1 MRLNLWRWTLA
12 LLAVLAMAFVTACG
26 DDEEDSG
33 GGGGGGG
40 GGGEAQLIERN
51 EANASKSVTIGSK
64 NFPEQFILGEIYA
77 QALQAGGY
85 TVKKELNLGDEGV
98 AFKALQGGEIDA
110 YPEYTGTS
118 LSSHLKVEVT
128 EIPKDPQEA
137 FDQLVEMQKKND
149 VTPLPRTQFEN
160 TYRVGMLKE
169 TNEKLGGIKTISEL
183 KGKEGDLEINGYPE
197 CEQRPDCLLG
207 LQDTYGLKFKDFVA
221 SQDPYPILD
230 SKKADVAMVFTTD
243 AALTTDKY
251 AILDDDKN
259 LFPPYNVTLLFD
271 SKKLQELGP
280 DAQKI
285 VENVQKGLTNEVMG
299 ELNSR
304 VVLDK
309 QKPDKVAADYLRE
322 AGYVGS

>member
-1 MRLNLWRWTLA
+1 MKPNLWRWTLA
-12 LLAVLAMAFVTACG
+12 LFAVLALVAAGCG
-26 DDEEDSG
+26 DDDDDDG

-40 GGGEAQLIERN
+40 GAADAKLIEKN
-51 EANASKSVTIGSK
+51 PANSGKSVTIGSK

-77 QALQAGGY
+77 QSLEAAGY
-85 TVKKELNLGDEGV
+85 KVKKSLNLGDENV
-98 AFKALQGGEIDA
+98 AFKALRQGEIDA

-128 EIPKDPQEA
+128 EIPKEPDVA
-137 FDQLVEMQKKND
+137 FDQLKEMQAKND
-149 VTPLPRTQFEN
+149 VTPLPHTPFEN
-160 TYRVGMLKE
+160 TYRIGMLKE

-183 KGKEGDLEINGYPE
+183 KGKEGDLKINGYPE

-207 LQDTYGLKFKDFVA
+207 LQDTYGLKFDEFVA
-221 SQDPYPILD
+221 SQDPYSILD

-243 AALTTDKY
+243 APLTTDKY
-251 AILDDDKN
+251 AILDDDKS
-259 LFPPYNVTLLFD
+259 LFPPYNVTLLIRND
-271 SKKLQELGP
+271 TLEQLGP
-280 DAQKI
+280 DAQKV
-285 VENVQKGLTNEVMG
+285 VENVQTGLTNEVMG

-322 AGYVGS
+322 AGYLK